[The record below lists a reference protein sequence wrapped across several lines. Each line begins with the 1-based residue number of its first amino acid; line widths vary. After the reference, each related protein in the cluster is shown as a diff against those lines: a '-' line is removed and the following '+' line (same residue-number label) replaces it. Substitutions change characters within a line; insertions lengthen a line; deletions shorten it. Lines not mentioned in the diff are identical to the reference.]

1 MAVIT
6 YKALQD
12 QLASMLGADGAS
24 DLPPVDQTRLGIF
37 INQAYRECYLPI
49 DGRRPQWASRK
60 LTLSYAKEQKSAE
73 LGTDVIDVD
82 KIPELDG
89 LGPLSP
95 MSGPEDEIRIRSH
108 YSSDFKAPGLRGLGF
123 PNFEGIE
130 PEVSRPIWYYVD
142 TTDSGTDSEVMPRL
156 FLYPIPDQAYTVTLR
171 ANVMPAELSFDSDK
185 PRLPG
190 DVVWDIL
197 FPLAQ
202 EKMLAD
208 PRYNGA
214 NKELLVLAAQNARK
228 RLSTLASAQKHKGS
242 MRLVKRGGW

>member
-6 YKALQD
+6 YIALQD
-12 QLASMLGADGAS
+12 QLASMLGADSAS

-60 LTLSYAKEQKSAE
+60 ITLSFNKDQKSAD
-73 LGTDVIDVD
+73 LGADVIDVD
-82 KIPELDG
+82 KIPELIG
-89 LGPLSP
+89 HGPLSP

-108 YSSDFKAPGLRGLGF
+108 YSSDFKAPGYKGLGF
-123 PNFEGIE
+123 PNFDTTEA
-130 PEVSRPIWYYVD
+130 EVSKPIWYYVD
-142 TTDSGTDSEVMPRL
+142 TTDNGSDTQVSPRL
-156 FLYPIPDQAYTVTLR
+156 FLYPIPDGDYTVTLR
-171 ANVMPAELSFDSDK
+171 ANVMPTELSSDSDE

-197 FPLAQ
+197 FPIAQ

-208 PRYNGA
+208 PRYNGS

-228 RLSTLASAQKHKGS
+228 RLATLASAQKHKGS

>member
-1 MAVIT
+1 
-6 YKALQD
+6 
-12 QLASMLGADGAS
+12 MLGASEAS
-24 DLPPVDQTRLGIF
+24 DLPPVDQTRIGVF
-37 INQAYRECYLPI
+37 INQAYRECYAPV
-49 DGRRPQWASRK
+49 DGRRPRWASRK
-60 LTLSYAKEQKSAE
+60 LTLNYAKEQKSAE

-123 PNFEGIE
+123 PNFQGVE

-142 TTDSGTDSEVMPRL
+142 TTDQGADTKVVPRL
-156 FLYPIPDQAYTVTLR
+156 FLYPIPDKAYTVTLR
-171 ANVMPAELSFDSDK
+171 ANVMPTELSSDGDE

-214 NKELLVLAAQNARK
+214 NKEILVLAAQNARK
-228 RLSTLASAQKHKGS
+228 RLATLASAQKHKGS

>member
-1 MAVIT
+1 MAAIT

-49 DGRRPQWASRK
+49 DGRRPRWASQTISLDFVK
-60 LTLSYAKEQKSAE
+60 DQKSAD
-73 LGTDVIDVD
+73 LGTEVIDVD
-82 KIPELDG
+82 KIPELVG
-89 LGPLSP
+89 YGPLSP

-108 YSSDFKAPGLRGLGF
+108 YSSDFKAPGYKGLGF
-123 PNFEGIE
+123 PSFNTTAH
-130 PEVSRPIWYYVD
+130 EVGRPIWYYVD
-142 TTDSGTDSEVMPRL
+142 TTDSGVDVKVTPRL
-156 FLYPIPDQAYTVTLR
+156 FLYPIPDKAYTVTLR
-171 ANVMPAELSFDSDK
+171 ANVMPTELSSDGDE

-190 DVVWDIL
+190 DVVWDIM
-197 FPLAQ
+197 FPLTQ

-208 PRYNGA
+208 PRYNGS

-228 RLSTLASAQKHKGS
+228 RLATLASAQKHKGS

>member
-1 MAVIT
+1 MAAIT
-6 YKALQD
+6 YKTLQD

-49 DGRRPQWASRK
+49 DGRRPQWACRK
-60 LTLSYAKEQKSAE
+60 MSLSFIKDQASAD

-82 KIPELDG
+82 KIPELVG
-89 LGPLSP
+89 HGPLSP

-108 YSSDFKAPGLRGLGF
+108 YSSDFKAPGYKGRGF
-123 PNFEGIE
+123 PNLNSTVA
-130 PEVSRPIWYYVD
+130 EVSRPIWYYVD
-142 TTDSGTDSEVMPRL
+142 TTDAGTDTKVTPRL
-156 FLYPIPDQAYTVTLR
+156 FLYPIPDGAYTVTLR
-171 ANVMPAELSFDSDK
+171 ANVMPKELSSDTDE

-190 DVVWDIL
+190 DVVWDIM
-197 FPLAQ
+197 FPLSQ

-208 PRYNGA
+208 PRYNGS
-214 NKELLVLAAQNARK
+214 NKELLVVAARDARK
-228 RLSTLASAQKHKGS
+228 RLASMASAQKHKGS